1 MGREQT
7 MGEEI
12 ANSITHGIGAAV
24 AVAGTVVLIIRAAMS
39 GSALYTVSV
48 SAYGVTLITLYAAST
63 LYHAMQ
69 SPGVKSAMKLAD
81 HISIYLLIAGTY
93 TPFSLYGLGGRWG
106 WSVFAIIWT
115 LAVAGVVFKV
125 FFVGRFRVLSTAIY
139 VAMGWIVVIAVV
151 PLVQT
156 LSTAT
161 LFWLVAGGLAYTT
174 GTLFYLAHSLPFGH
188 SIWHLFVLAGSIFH
202 YIGIWTLA

>member
-1 MGREQT
+1 MGRQQT
-7 MGEEI
+7 IGEEI
-12 ANSITHGIGAAV
+12 ANSITHGLGAAI
-24 AVAGTVVLIIRAAMS
+24 ALAGSIALIVRATLS
-39 GSALYTVSV
+39 GSTLYTVSV
-48 SAYGVTLITLYAAST
+48 SVYGCTLLLLYAAST
-63 LYHAMQ
+63 LYHAIQ

-93 TPFSLYGLGGRWG
+93 TPFSLYGLGGGWG
-106 WSVFAIIWT
+106 WTIFAIIWT
-115 LAVAGVVFKV
+115 LAIAGVVFKI
-125 FFVGRFRVLSTAIY
+125 FFVGRFRVLSTVIY

-156 LSTAT
+156 LSTVT

-174 GTLFYLAHSLPFGH
+174 GTLFYLAGSLPFGH

-202 YIGIWTLA
+202 YIGIWTLG

>member
-1 MGREQT
+1 MGRQQT

-12 ANSITHGIGAAV
+12 ANSITHGVGAAV
-24 AVAGTVVLIIRAAMS
+24 ALAGSIVLIVRAALT
-39 GSALYTVSV
+39 GSSLYTVTV
-48 SAYGVTLITLYAAST
+48 SIYGVTLILLYASST
-63 LYHAMQ
+63 LYHAIQ
-69 SPGVKSAMKLAD
+69 STGVKSAMKLAD

-93 TPFSLYGLGGRWG
+93 TPFSLYGLGGGWG
-106 WSVFAIIWT
+106 WSIFTVIWT
-115 LAVAGVVFKV
+115 LACAGVVFKL
-125 FFVGRFRVLSTAIY
+125 FFVGRFRVLSTVIY

-156 LSTAT
+156 LSQVT